1 MPKLVLFLCVL
12 NRGRSVIAE
21 HLFRKILS
29 ENYPDLA
36 PEVEVSSAGMVTR
49 ELLQAI
55 KKEGIPIERP
65 FFGLPPHEN
74 IIGFMSQ
81 KGIDISAHRSRGLNR
96 ALAEKAALIIT
107 TYDFQ
112 RDDILSFYPST
123 KGRVF
128 TFKEFVGVNS
138 LPALERRRVLAV
150 APKNPDDPF
159 LPDDKHVEEIIA
171 EIEGCLA
178 QNMPTF
184 LSFLSIKGKI
194 RGAENG

>member
-1 MPKLVLFLCVL
+1 MAKLVLFVCVL

-21 HLFRKILS
+21 HLLRRMLRQD
-29 ENYPDLA
+29 YPDLA
-36 PEVEVSSAGMVTR
+36 QEVEVSSAGMVTR

-74 IIGFMSQ
+74 IASFMSQ
-81 KGIDISAHRSRGLNR
+81 KGIDISAHRSRGLTR
-96 ALAEKAALIIT
+96 VLAEKAALIIT

-112 RDDILSFYPST
+112 RDNILSLYPTT

-128 TFKEFVGVNS
+128 TFKEFAGVDS

-150 APKNPDDPF
+150 PPKNPGDPF
-159 LPDDKHVEEIIA
+159 APEDKHIEEIIA
-171 EIEGCLA
+171 EIEGYLA
-178 QNMPTF
+178 KNMPAF
-184 LSFLSIKGKI
+184 FYFLSIEGKI
-194 RGAENG
+194 RGGSE

>member
-21 HLFRKILS
+21 HLFRKILR
-29 ENYPDLA
+29 ENYPDLT
-36 PEVEVSSAGMVTR
+36 PQVEVSSAGMVTR
-49 ELLQAI
+49 ELLQLI
-55 KKEGIPIERP
+55 KKEGMPIQRP

-74 IIGFMSQ
+74 IISFMSQ
-81 KGIDISAHRSRGLNR
+81 KGIDISPHRSRGLNR
-96 ALAEKAALIIT
+96 VLAEKAALIIT

-112 RDDILSFYPST
+112 RDNILSSYPST

-128 TFKEFVGVNS
+128 AFREFVGVDS

-150 APKNPDDPF
+150 PPKNPGDPF
-159 LPDDKHVEEIIA
+159 APEDKHVEKIIA
-171 EIEGCLA
+171 EIEGYLA
-178 QNMPTF
+178 QNMPAF

-194 RGAENG
+194 TGAENS